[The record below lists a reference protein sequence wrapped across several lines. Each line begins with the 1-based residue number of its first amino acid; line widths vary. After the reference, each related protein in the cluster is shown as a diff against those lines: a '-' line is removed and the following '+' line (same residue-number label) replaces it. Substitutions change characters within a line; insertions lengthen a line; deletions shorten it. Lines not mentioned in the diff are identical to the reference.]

1 MRPSE
6 EVRILNFYRQ
16 RKDIDMVKKFE
27 RVMDPE
33 KARAGDFLLFPKGV
47 RALNLKPGTL
57 AKYGLSVGETSR
69 SDNSWDVVRK
79 WMSRQDLDAR
89 LFMVAGPQYMAAPS
103 DNELMLSLDATVMGV
118 REDPSIRIASLV
130 PFGPAM
136 WSMKQWAACWDDVHD
151 GAVRKALAGKM
162 GADAVL
168 CNGSSGREHQDEY
181 ASQVWDTN
189 DALSGAPSGA
199 DVSDDWFPTIGRGS
213 EEIDASAFDLPTVA
227 RWDGCGWGSKR
238 SRILFKSGF
247 LSKLA
252 SKGAQVLRPTAEF
265 VSLVTDELVSW
276 WCAELSCR
284 FMQRANAS
292 RRYLDGLKADMKRDR
307 ARSARYARQ
316 CGRSMKSM
324 KPVRETLLAET
335 GVEL

>member
-1 MRPSE
+1 
-6 EVRILNFYRQ
+6 
-16 RKDIDMVKKFE
+16 MVKKFE

-47 RALNLKPGTL
+47 RTLNLKPRTF
-57 AKYGLSVGETSR
+57 AKYGLSVGDTCR
-69 SDNSWDVVRK
+69 SDNAWHIVRD
-79 WMSRQDLDAR
+79 WLSRRDLNAR
-89 LFMVAGPQYMAAPS
+89 MFMVAGPQYRPAPS
-103 DNELMLSLDATVMGV
+103 DEELMLSLDATVMGN

-130 PFGPAM
+130 PFGAAM

-151 GAVRKALAGKM
+151 GIVRKTLAGKM
-162 GADAVL
+162 GADAAL
-168 CNGSSGREHQDEY
+168 CNDQRHRDEY

-189 DALSGAPSGA
+189 DTLSGVPRVA
-199 DVSDDWFPTIGRGS
+199 DVSDDWFPTLGRGS
-213 EEIDASAFDLPTVA
+213 GEIDESAFDLPTIA
-227 RWDGCGWGSKR
+227 HWDGCGWGSKR

-284 FMQRANAS
+284 FTQRANAS
-292 RRYLDGLKADMKRDR
+292 RRFLDGLKADMKRDR

-316 CGRSMKSM
+316 CVRSMKSM
-324 KPVRETLLAET
+324 KPMRRMLTAET

>member
-1 MRPSE
+1 
-6 EVRILNFYRQ
+6 
-16 RKDIDMVKKFE
+16 MVKKFT

-33 KARAGDFLLFPKGV
+33 KAKAGDFLLFPEGV
-47 RALNLKPGTL
+47 RTLNLKPRTL
-57 AKYGLSVGETSR
+57 AKYGLSVGDTCR
-69 SDNSWDVVRK
+69 SDNSWHIVQN
-79 WMSRQDLDAR
+79 WLSRRDLNAR
-89 LFMVAGPQYMAAPS
+89 MFMVAGPQYRPAPS
-103 DNELMLSLDATVMGV
+103 DEELMLSLDATVMGD

-130 PFGPAM
+130 PFGPVM
-136 WSMKQWAACWDDVHD
+136 WPMKQWAACWDDVHD
-151 GAVRKALAGKM
+151 GIVRKALADKM
-162 GADAVL
+162 GTDAAL
-168 CNGSSGREHQDEY
+168 CNDFPDPERKHRDEY
-181 ASQVWDTN
+181 ASQVWDTD
-189 DALSGAPSGA
+189 DALSGVAVGA
-199 DVSDDWFPTIGRGS
+199 DISDNWFPTLARGS
-213 EEIDASAFDLPTVA
+213 REIDASAFDLPTVA
-227 RWDGCGWGSKR
+227 RWDGCGWGSTR

-284 FMQRANAS
+284 FTQRANAS
-292 RRYLDGLKADMKRDR
+292 QRYLDGLKADMKRDR

-324 KPVRETLLAET
+324 KAMRETLLAET